1 MTNIFHIVRGISPK
15 FEESHLSLP
24 FDQSGLDSFD
34 LLVIRVRLENETEQR
49 IPDSQW
55 ISFKSLQDIQNYL
68 DQITPLAPE
77 QAESAGITS
86 RRKTFMNMPQMAM
99 GGLSESWLFKEFGDL
114 HWGMTCDAL
123 NSESHDLLDELGNRL
138 YATFVRV
145 RIESSHHLKQFQ
157 ENEMLDFQG
166 RLSRFGKS
174 MFFSDIALRGEGK
187 QIKASLMS
195 TFSVRHSNNK
205 SLLKGEPSI
214 PANCPAQSLA
224 SMPVFAEEYRE
235 MRKGNMRELALRDE
249 MFYAHKE
256 LLFET
261 TYRINPYQDLNGVNL
276 LYFAAY
282 PMISDYCEME
292 FIRHQREDSSSG
304 NWPLEASNIARDV
317 FYYGNCDLDDRIVF
331 GVNSYDL
338 AGDRKLR
345 IATSLF
351 RESDRQLIANIF
363 TVKELTDKGVGLLK
377 PAGLIQ
383 FTSSSDAN

>member
-1 MTNIFHIVRGISPK
+1 MTKILNIVKGISRE
-15 FEESHLSLP
+15 FEESNLSLP
-24 FDQSGLDSFD
+24 FDQCGLDSFD
-34 LLVIRVRLENETEQR
+34 LLVVRVRLENETEQR

-55 ISFKSLQDIQNYL
+55 ISFKSFQDIQNYL

-77 QAESAGITS
+77 QAETAGITS
-86 RRKTFMNMPQMAM
+86 HRKIVMNMPQMAI

-123 NSESHDLLDELGNRL
+123 NSKSHDLLDELGNRL
-138 YATFVRV
+138 YATFVRI

-157 ENEMLDFQG
+157 ENEQLDFQG

-174 MFFSDIALRGEGK
+174 MFFSDIAVRGEGK
-187 QIKASLMS
+187 QIKASLMT

-214 PANCPAQSLA
+214 PANCPAISL
-224 SMPVFAEEYRE
+224 STMPHFAEEYRE

-249 MFYAHKE
+249 IFCAQKE
-256 LLFET
+256 LLFEM

-292 FIRHQREDSSSG
+292 FIRHKREEDSSSSY
-304 NWPLEASNIARDV
+304 WPLEASNIARDV

-331 GVNSYDL
+331 GVNSFQL
-338 AGDRKLR
+338 TGDRRLM

-363 TVKELTDKGVGLLK
+363 SIKELTDRGKALLRLAVD
-377 PAGLIQ
+377 PAHFIEQ
-383 FTSSSDAN
+383 R